1 MHTITLFTLI
11 GLAAGLLTLGI
22 IIIEYSIR
30 SKRFGDEIVRPKDPT
45 IDSTTLIRVR
55 HIAESRNG
63 WTGFLGE

>member
-1 MHTITLFTLI
+1 MNTITLLTLI
-11 GLAAGLLTLGI
+11 LMAAGLLTLGI
-22 IIIEYSIR
+22 VIIDYRIR
-30 SKRFGDEIVRPKDPT
+30 SKRFIIRPADPT